1 MRGLIL
7 LCLWG
12 LFLEASTATW
22 LHGSQLPM
30 SGPSSFEIKANTSTE
45 HEEHGPNNTSSQVT
59 ATPLTVESTA
69 VVMLSKDR
77 EDRQL
82 SKDST
87 TPVPK
92 SKPKPN
98 EVGEMKLT
106 LSAAEATDRIMLML
120 QVTMT
125 TNAAKAK
132 NL

>member
-92 SKPKPN
+92 SKPKP
-98 EVGEMKLT
+98 VGTWHFLGNKRGFSDVDE
-106 LSAAEATDRIMLML
+106 EANTVKP
-120 QVTMT
+120 Q
-125 TNAAKAK
+125 
-132 NL
+132 